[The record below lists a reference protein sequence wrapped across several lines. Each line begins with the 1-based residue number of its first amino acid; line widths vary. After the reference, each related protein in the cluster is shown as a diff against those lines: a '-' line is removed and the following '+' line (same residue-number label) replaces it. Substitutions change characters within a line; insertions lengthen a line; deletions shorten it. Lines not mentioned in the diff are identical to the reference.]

1 MRFLLFLTIFIYNLS
16 HADEIYSVL
25 PQESS
30 QLSLIDL
37 KQDLNYLNQNVS
49 DLRAENQNIK
59 TLIEHPQ
66 QMAVISLEPMHEFL
80 YIGSLAGVVF
90 LLAFAGMIE
99 RDTPQPV
106 AHRRTVVKKQI
117 SEPKKVVVPNAKA
130 DGEYDFMSSS
140 EAIPSKFN
148 LIEAYLEMKNY
159 DLAKKEL
166 SNILRFGNIHQQSK
180 AKLLMNQIPSV

>member
-1 MRFLLFLTIFIYNLS
+1 MRFVLFVTIFIFNLS
-16 HADEIYSVL
+16 HADEIYAVV
-25 PQESS
+25 PDESS

-37 KQDLNYLNQNVS
+37 KHDLNYLNKNMS

-59 TLIEHPQ
+59 MLIEHPQ
-66 QMAVISLEPMHEFL
+66 QTAVISLEPMHEFL
-80 YIGSLAGVVF
+80 YIGSLAGVIF
-90 LLAFAGMIE
+90 LLAFAGLIE
-99 RDTPQPV
+99 RDAPKQATPKR
-106 AHRRTVVKKQI
+106 AVVKKRTP
-117 SEPKKVVVPNAKA
+117 EAKKVELPNEKS

-166 SNILRFGNIHQQSK
+166 SNILRFGDIHQQSK